1 LHPWEIIETCTK
13 LLSPERAKLKRHSAG
28 GVELD
33 YNDRSDAGTDHLES
47 ARDFMQSIEEFVH
60 RKAHI
65 LADARRKMALPDG
78 LDKDELTR
86 WKPRGSQFKI
96 PKDTF
101 ERIAKLS
108 KATLTAFVTACL
120 QKYFRAQT
128 EFGHA
133 VGAVGAQSI
142 GEPGTQMTLKTFHFA
157 GVAGMSITQ
166 GVPRI
171 KEIINASR
179 TISTPVISCDLH
191 SKEDITAA
199 RVVKGRIEKTFLK
212 DIVYWIEDI
221 WSPTGSSLALRI
233 DHETIGRLQLD
244 ITAKD
249 IKNAIVKHKKLKLK
263 PEYVRFNQNIIYIE
277 VIALDKWKG
286 VKAKVKE
293 DMDLFLRVQTIMR
306 MLPDVPIRGYPEAS
320 RAIIKTDDQGRNALL
335 VEGYGLRA
343 CMTTQGVNGLAT
355 KTNSVMEMRDVLGI
369 EAARKTIIDEIG
381 VVMGDMDIDPRHM
394 QLLADVMTYKGE
406 VLGITRFGLSKMR
419 DSVLQL
425 ASFEKTPDHL
435 FEAAWHMK
443 RDRIEGVSEC
453 IIMGQSMSVG
463 TGAFKVVRKLGI
475 PEGVVGRK
483 ETVFEDVFRELNGK
497 GRR

>member
-1 LHPWEIIETCTK
+1 MCTK
-13 LLSPERAKLKRHSAG
+13 LLSPERAKLKRHSAA

-33 YNDRSDAGTDHLES
+33 YNDRSDAGIDHLES
-47 ARDFMQSIEEFVH
+47 ARDFMQSVEDFVH
-60 RKAHI
+60 RKAHM
-65 LADARRKMALPDG
+65 LADARKKMAMPDG
-78 LDKDELTR
+78 LNKDELAR

-96 PKDTF
+96 PKETL
-101 ERIAKLS
+101 ERTAKLS

-221 WSPTGSSLALRI
+221 WSPTGSSLALKI

-263 PEYVRFNQNIIYIE
+263 PEYVRCYRNIIYID

-306 MLPDVPIRGYPEAS
+306 MLPDVPIRGYAEAS

-483 ETVFEDVFRELNGK
+483 ETVFEDVFAELKGK
-497 GRR
+497 GRGRR